1 MLTWAK
7 TIDMKKNMGPTDRSV
22 RIILAVLFAI
32 LYFTDTVTGTWSIV
46 LIALAGVFL
55 LTSFVSFC
63 PLYAPLGINT
73 GKRQ

>member
-1 MLTWAK
+1 
-7 TIDMKKNMGPTDRSV
+7 MKKNMGSTDRSV

-32 LYFTDTVTGTWSIV
+32 LYFNRSVTGAWGLV
-46 LIALAGVFL
+46 LIVLAGVFL

-63 PLYAPLGINT
+63 PLYLPFGINT